1 MCHELRNPLHVL
13 KSTVHMLLEPDD
25 SGGSHNATYHSD
37 PHSDGARGLA
47 EADWHKFGTSASSAM
62 VVSASTAPSAL
73 HSAQAPERLDVVPQ
87 PRNSNSGNSVGWVRH
102 VSTSSAT
109 GIPSGLLPGAAYQS
123 MSGVGHGIGGHGDDT
138 LDTTSTSAVAVAQR
152 REMAADVISA
162 IERMEG
168 TVNDVLDFRKLD
180 ANMFVLTRKPTPLL
194 DLIDRVCRHCRSF
207 LRADVA
213 FGYRVRVGDPS
224 EEVLMLDARRVF
236 QIITNG
242 LR

>member
-180 ANMFVLTRKPTPLL
+180 ANMFVMNRKPTPLL
-194 DLIDRVCRHCRSF
+194 GLIDRVCRHCRPF
-207 LRADVA
+207 LRADVT
-213 FGYRVRVGDPS
+213 FGYRVRVDPS